1 MSGERPRFS
10 HFSTGGFDP
19 AMAGNQVPVGLGP
32 ATDLWVQLMFRR
44 GVNLDELAEDQDPR
58 AFPSEGARKRAIKI
72 DRWSGRHRVL
82 VTAVTAVLAAVA
94 AYFAWDRTADES
106 VGWPAVYELLFVT
119 AFTVGCWRVSTKA
132 RTRYH
137 RR

>member
-1 MSGERPRFS
+1 
-10 HFSTGGFDP
+10 
-19 AMAGNQVPVGLGP
+19 MAGNQVPVGLGP

-94 AYFAWDRTADES
+94 AYFAWE
-106 VGWPAVYELLFVT
+106 P
-119 AFTVGCWRVSTKA
+119 
-132 RTRYH
+132 H
-137 RR
+137 RRRVGRLAGGLRAAVRHSLHGRLLARVHEGTHQVPPALTGQAYMASQIAM